1 MRIYFII
8 DSGLKYNNV
17 YLILWYRNGNEEQ
30 KQKYLPKL
38 CNGEIIGALAMSEPG
53 SGSDVMS
60 MKTRAEREKDYYI
73 LNGNKFWITNGPIA
87 DLVIV
92 YAKTEVS
99 KSNPNYGKITAF
111 LVEKGMEG
119 FTTGPK
125 LDKLGQRG
133 SPTGELIF
141 ENCKIPESN
150 ILGQVNK
157 GSYVLMSGKYDYSI
171 VQHSKD
177 MN

>member
-1 MRIYFII
+1 MLLVFLQHNLFCFKTSLYVS
-8 DSGLKYNNV
+8 DSCL
-17 YLILWYRNGNEEQ
+17 RNGNEEQ
-30 KQKYLPKL
+30 KQKYLPKV

-125 LDKLGQRG
+125 LDKLGIRG

-141 ENCKIPESN
+141 ENCKVPETHV
-150 ILGQVNK
+150 LGQVNK
-157 GSYVLMSGKYDYSI
+157 GSYVLMSGKCTDSI
-171 VQHSKD
+171 VQHS
-177 MN
+177 

>member
-1 MRIYFII
+1 
-8 DSGLKYNNV
+8 
-17 YLILWYRNGNEEQ
+17 
-30 KQKYLPKL
+30 
-38 CNGEIIGALAMSEPG
+38 MSEPG

-87 DLVIV
+87 DLIIV

-141 ENCKIPESN
+141 ENCKVPEGN

-157 GSYVLMSGKYDYSI
+157 GAYVLMSGKCDYSI
-171 VQHSKD
+171 VQHSKCI
-177 MN
+177 NLISFCYQKTLFLLSQYSFIKRSRH

>member
-1 MRIYFII
+1 
-8 DSGLKYNNV
+8 
-17 YLILWYRNGNEEQ
+17 
-30 KQKYLPKL
+30 
-38 CNGEIIGALAMSEPG
+38 MSEPG

-157 GSYVLMSGKYDYSI
+157 GSYVLMSGKFDCSTLKRYALILISF
-171 VQHSKD
+171 
-177 MN
+177 

>member
-1 MRIYFII
+1 
-8 DSGLKYNNV
+8 
-17 YLILWYRNGNEEQ
+17 
-30 KQKYLPKL
+30 
-38 CNGEIIGALAMSEPG
+38 MSESG

-60 MKTRAEREKDYYI
+60 MKTRAEKHKDYYI
-73 LNGNKFWITNGPIA
+73 LNGSKFWITNGPVA

-92 YAKTEVS
+92 YAKTEPS

-125 LDKLGQRG
+125 LDKLGMRG

-141 ENCKIPESN
+141 ENCKVPESN
-150 ILGQVNK
+150 ILGKFNK
-157 GSYVLMSGKYDYSI
+157 GSYVLMSGGYLSLTKIRGRVTDLLTI
-171 VQHSKD
+171 NHHK
-177 MN
+177 MK